1 MAMKEKFKTLV
12 AQSVEA
18 IARRWNGSPRFGIVL
33 GTGAGIVADHIQ
45 AQATLPYGSIANF
58 PVSTATGHKG
68 NLVCGTLDG
77 HEVVAM
83 QGRFHL
89 YEGYDVDLATLPIH
103 VMHAMGVDVL
113 LVSNAAGG
121 LNPKMGSGD
130 VMLIESHVD
139 FMNRTSPQISA
150 TPVNQRPSFRSD
162 QAYDPELIEIA
173 HGIARR
179 SGFALHQGIYAAMLG
194 PNYETRAEYRLLR
207 RMGADVAGMSTVPEV
222 NVAALN
228 GMRVLAMSI
237 ITNIANPDVLE
248 STSGEEVIE
257 AAQVA
262 APKLKSIVS
271 GVMAQCQHK
280 LEAAASESS
289 VG

>member
-1 MAMKEKFKTLV
+1 MPGPETSNFESMVDE
-12 AQSVEA
+12 SVKS
-18 IARRWNGSPRFGIVL
+18 IADRWQGSPRFGIVL
-33 GTGAGIVADHIQ
+33 GTGAGIVADSIE

-89 YEGYDVDLATLPIH
+89 FEGYDVDAATLPIH
-103 VMHAMGVDVL
+103 AMREMGVEVL
-113 LVSNAAGG
+113 FVSNAAGG
-121 LNPKMGSGD
+121 LNPKMVSGD

-139 FMNRTSPQISA
+139 FMNRTTPQMTSPPEIG
-150 TPVNQRPSFRSD
+150 RPTRRTDS
-162 QAYDPELIEIA
+162 AYDHELMKIA
-173 HGIARR
+173 MKIARKD
-179 SGFALHQGIYAAMLG
+179 GFALHLGVYAAMLG

-222 NVAALN
+222 TVAAKR
-228 GMRVLAMSI
+228 GMRVVAMSI
-237 ITNIANPDVLE
+237 VSNVANPDVLE
-248 STSGEEVIE
+248 ETSGEEVIE
-257 AAQVA
+257 AARVA

-271 GVMAQCQHK
+271 GVMAS
-280 LEAAASESS
+280 L
-289 VG
+289 

>member
-1 MAMKEKFKTLV
+1 MNDDFKALI
-12 AQSVEA
+12 AESVES
-18 IARRWNGSPRFGIVL
+18 IASRWDGSPRFGIVL

-45 AQATLPYGSIANF
+45 AQATLPYGSIVNF

-77 HEVVAM
+77 HSVVAM

-89 YEGYDVDLATLPIH
+89 YEGYDVDRATLPIH
-103 VMHAMGVDVL
+103 VMHAMGIEVL
-113 LVSNAAGG
+113 FVSNAAGG
-121 LNPKMGSGD
+121 LNPKMDSGD

-150 TPVNQRPSFRSD
+150 APVMQRPSFRSD
-162 QAYDPELIEIA
+162 QAYDPKLIEMA
-173 HGIARR
+173 HSIARQ
-179 SGFALHQGIYAAMLG
+179 SGFALHQGVYAAMLG
-194 PNYETRAEYRLLR
+194 PNYETRAEYRFLR
-207 RMGADVAGMSTVPEV
+207 RMGIDVAGMSTVPEV
-222 NVAALN
+222 NVAATN
-228 GMRVLAMSI
+228 GIRVLAMSI

-248 STSGEEVIE
+248 STSGEEVIA

-271 GVMAQCQHK
+271 GVMAQIQ
-280 LEAAASESS
+280 ARSTSE
-289 VG
+289 

>member
-1 MAMKEKFKTLV
+1 MNKNFKTLIDE
-12 AQSVEA
+12 SVES
-18 IARRWNGSPRFGIVL
+18 IASRWKGRPRFGIVL
-33 GTGAGIVADHIQ
+33 GTGAGVVAEQIE

-58 PVSTATGHKG
+58 PVSTAIGHKG

-103 VMHAMGVDVL
+103 VMRAMGVEVL
-113 LVSNAAGG
+113 FVSNAAGG
-121 LNPKMGSGD
+121 LNPKMASGD

-150 TPVNQRPSFRSD
+150 SPVKHRPSIRSD
-162 QAYDPELIEIA
+162 QAYAPTLIGMA
-173 HGIARR
+173 HGIGRK
-179 SGFALHQGIYAAMLG
+179 SGFALHQGVYAAMLG
-194 PNYETRAEYRLLR
+194 PNYETRAEYRMLR
-207 RMGADVAGMSTVPEV
+207 RLGIDVAGMSTVPEV
-222 NVAALN
+222 NVAARS
-228 GMRVLAMSI
+228 GIQVLAMSI

-257 AAQVA
+257 AALVA

-271 GVMAQCQHK
+271 GVMAQC
-280 LEAAASESS
+280 
-289 VG
+289 